1 VKAAG
6 ASNLIPTTRKDTAM
20 KKRLSDTKLGTLL
33 LAVEE
38 FDVEV
43 DNDGQLVIYTGIYAD
58 KLHQDDQAVLD
69 A

>member
-1 VKAAG
+1 
-6 ASNLIPTTRKDTAM
+6 M